1 MRRLLNLIISGFVLW
16 ISTLIFPEQVQIENF
31 GTLAIATILLWLINF
46 AIAALGMLITAGGLI
61 FESCSWSILGFVII
75 IFSKVLSLWALD
87 AWLPGFTIHG
97 FWLKLLIAFACSFF
111 AIGEPSSQNNDPPQ
125 LTFGSQTSKSLR
137 PCRGFISSYLY
148 YICTKSAVSRL

>member
-97 FWLKLLIAFACSFF
+97 FWLKLLIACACSFF
-111 AIGEPSSQNNDPPQ
+111 AIREPSSQNNDPPPTD
-125 LTFGSQTSKSLR
+125 LW
-137 PCRGFISSYLY
+137 
-148 YICTKSAVSRL
+148 